1 MARVTPSQ
9 YSSGVRGRLFRSS
22 SDKASD
28 GGESGAMEDSVTG
41 DSDLARAGSIGDGE
55 FRHEGSDRGLSGGD
69 VGSALVDLAL
79 ACHLFLIEI

>member
-1 MARVTPSQ
+1 
-9 YSSGVRGRLFRSS
+9 
-22 SDKASD
+22 
-28 GGESGAMEDSVTG
+28 MEDSVTG